1 MAMLFSVFT
10 RHAATSA
17 LASIAL
23 WLFFAIFMSLLAGII
38 ANAVYPV
45 NTEYEQAFN
54 ALNNYN
60 LNLNLNRISP
70 YYLYSEAGSVLM
82 NPATRAINAVSYAQL
97 VGALNSYL
105 PLGQSLLLVWPHLV
119 GLLAL
124 SFAAFT
130 ISYVGFMRQ
139 EVRGY

>member
-1 MAMLFSVFT
+1 MAMLFSVFA

-17 LASIAL
+17 LSSIAL

-38 ANAVYPV
+38 ANAVFPV
-45 NTEYEQAFN
+45 NTEYQQAVN

-60 LNLNLNRISP
+60 LNMNLNRISP
-70 YYLYSEAGSVLM
+70 YYLYSEASSVLM

-97 VGALNSYL
+97 VGALSGYL
-105 PLGQSLLLVWPHLV
+105 SLGQSILLVWPHLV

-124 SFAAFT
+124 TFAAFA

-139 EVRGY
+139 EIRGN